1 MTDDQHIDSKVEEY
15 ADIRPYDDHQFHDK
29 IAALVH
35 EPGFEHA
42 VRYVMPDVD
51 YGEFTARLLSVKT
64 QMEFQQKI
72 MGPFLEM
79 LVSRTTHG
87 LSLSGAE
94 NIEPGKP
101 HTFITNHRDIVLD
114 ASFLNLCFIRE
125 KLPITQVAIGNNL
138 LIFDWITDL
147 VKLNRSFIVKRDTGV
162 REALEAAKHLS
173 GYIHY
178 AIRTL
183 RESLWIAQ
191 REGRAKDS
199 NDKTQ
204 ESVVKM
210 LSLGGDGD
218 SKDNLLEI
226 NIVPVSISYEYD
238 PNDYLKA
245 TEFLLKRL
253 DPEYKKSP
261 HDDLLSMETGLLQRK
276 GRVHFQLSPCI
287 NDELSTLSAETPKAE
302 LIKQICHII
311 DRAIHG
317 GYMIY
322 PINYVAY
329 DMLHNTDR
337 FADRY
342 TADDRRKVME
352 YIESQLDKVRLE
364 NVSEPDRQYMRH
376 MMFTMYANPLRNKLA
391 ADAPDR

>member
-1 MTDDQHIDSKVEEY
+1 M
-15 ADIRPYDDHQFHDK
+15 
-29 IAALVH
+29 
-35 EPGFEHA
+35 
-42 VRYVMPDVD
+42 
-51 YGEFTARLLSVKT
+51 
-64 QMEFQQKI
+64 
-72 MGPFLEM
+72 
-79 LVSRTTHG
+79 
-87 LSLSGAE
+87 
-94 NIEPGKP
+94 
-101 HTFITNHRDIVLD
+101 LD
-114 ASFLNLCFIRE
+114 ASFLNLCFLHKGMPTSE
-125 KLPITQVAIGNNL
+125 VAIGDNL
-138 LIFDWITDL
+138 LIYDWITHL
-147 VKLNRSFIVKRDTGV
+147 VKLNGSFIVKRNLPT
-162 REALEAAKHLS
+162 RQALDAARQLS
-173 GYIHY
+173 GYIHH
-178 AIRTL
+178 AINTKN
-183 RESLWIAQ
+183 ESIWIAQ

-199 NDKTQ
+199 SDRTQ
-204 ESVVKM
+204 KSVLKM
-210 LSLGGDGD
+210 LALEGPGHVAA
-218 SKDNLLEI
+218 NLADI
-226 NIVPVSISYEYD
+226 NIFPVAISYEYD